1 MTTKQEEIA
10 ITKYDLYYESRMTK
24 LETISEQLAS
34 DIKEIKNDLRWV
46 LGLIIGFAGIF
57 LGLMAKGFHWF

>member
-57 LGLMAKGFHWF
+57 L